1 MQKLIPA
8 GVLLTLMTVVGC
20 GGGKSTVSG
29 TVTFNGKPVEYGT
42 ISFQPT
48 AGTGQVFAAE
58 IHDGAYSAENAQPGE
73 RKVEI
78 HGLKKFDSPASQE
91 DAMRAAD
98 TAKKAGNVGANELV
112 NPTDYIPADAEGNF
126 KVIEIGSGD
135 QTINFDLKSPM
146 PENG

>member
-1 MQKLIPA
+1 MKNLIPA
-8 GVLLTLMTVVGC
+8 GTLLVLAAVVGC
-20 GGGKSTVSG
+20 GGGTSTVSG

-42 ISFQPT
+42 ISFRPT
-48 AGTGQVFAAE
+48 GSQGQVFAAE
-58 IHDGAYSAENAQPGE
+58 INNGEYSATGAQPGE

-91 DAMRAAD
+91 DALRLANQ
-98 TAKKAGNVGANELV
+98 AKKSGLTGANELV

-135 QTINFDLKSPM
+135 QTINFDLKAAM
-146 PENG
+146 PEIG